1 MAIVETLK
9 VTNRVDDKVDDK
21 VDKVDDKVD
30 RVDNKVDRVG
40 DKVDEVDNK
49 VMVLIDG
56 GESFSGNLRT
66 LNMDMTV
73 NECSANTELQ
83 ENLQKW
89 LSPPDPSTNHNIA
102 RKAHHKGTVSWFFQ
116 GGIFKQWKLS
126 PLLWIH
132 GKCTFLVLVTPHS
145 TDSHICSG
153 LRQKRPVVCH
163 SLLFC
168 PHSLRLLPSSG
179 IIEDIKAQ
187 CEAGLAIIAF
197 FYCDF
202 RDEDKQNCRSLVL
215 SIISQLCAQSHLCCD
230 TLFRVYLAHDKATQM
245 PSDETL
251 AKCLAEMVSLPDQD
265 PIYII
270 VDALDECP
278 KNFGLPT
285 PREEVLDLIDNL
297 VGLHVPNLHV
307 CLMSR
312 PEINIQSAL
321 EPLTTLRVSL
331 HNQSGQKEDI
341 LEYVS
346 SVAHSDKK
354 MRRWREEDRNL
365 VIETLSE
372 RADGM

>member
-1 MAIVETLK
+1 MANV
-9 VTNRVDDKVDDK
+9 R
-21 VDKVDDKVD
+21 
-30 RVDNKVDRVG
+30 
-40 DKVDEVDNK
+40 
-49 VMVLIDG
+49 
-56 GESFSGNLRT
+56 
-66 LNMDMTV
+66 
-73 NECSANTELQ
+73 
-83 ENLQKW
+83 
-89 LSPPDPSTNHNIA
+89 
-102 RKAHHKGTVSWFFQ
+102 FF
-116 GGIFKQWKLS
+116 
-126 PLLWIH
+126 
-132 GKCTFLVLVTPHS
+132 TP
-145 TDSHICSG
+145 
-153 LRQKRPVVCH
+153 
-163 SLLFC
+163 SLLPTQFTPISVAGSGKSILWLVVSC
-168 PHSLRLLPSSG
+168 YRCLHSLRLLPSSG

-187 CEAGLAIIAF
+187 RKAGLAIMAY

-230 TLFRVYLAHDKATQM
+230 VLSRVYLAHDEGAQK

-251 AKCLAEMVSLPDQD
+251 AKCLTEMVSLPDQG

-278 KNFGLPT
+278 NNSGMPT

-297 VGLHVPNLHV
+297 VGLRLPNLHV
-307 CLMSR
+307 CVTSR
-312 PEINIQSAL
+312 PEIDIQTTL

-346 SVAHSDKK
+346 SVVHADKK